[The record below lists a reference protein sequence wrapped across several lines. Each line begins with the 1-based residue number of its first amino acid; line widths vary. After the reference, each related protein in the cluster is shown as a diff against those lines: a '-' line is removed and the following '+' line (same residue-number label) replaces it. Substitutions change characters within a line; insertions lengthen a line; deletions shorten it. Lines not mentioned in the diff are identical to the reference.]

1 MSSMKAS
8 QSKFLTEETSKN
20 VFLNWHMENILKVL
34 LNRLWK
40 ALDLP
45 TCSCRGTILIE
56 KPLSIVVVPVPKSY
70 RVKIT
75 FQIFEIRCENLC
87 LSGQN

>member
-1 MSSMKAS
+1 
-8 QSKFLTEETSKN
+8 
-20 VFLNWHMENILKVL
+20 MENILKVL

-56 KPLSIVVVPVPKSY
+56 KPLSIVVVPLPKSY
-70 RVKIT
+70 LVKIT
-75 FQIFEIRCENLC
+75 FQIFEIRCENLFVRPK
-87 LSGQN
+87 LSHARKVPPLHPSKELIYP

>member
-1 MSSMKAS
+1 
-8 QSKFLTEETSKN
+8 
-20 VFLNWHMENILKVL
+20 MENILKVL

-40 ALDLP
+40 ALDLS

-56 KPLSIVVVPVPKSY
+56 KPLSIVVVPLPKSY
-70 RVKIT
+70 LVKIT

-87 LSGQN
+87 LLGQN